1 MSELSFYVIQDKKI
15 EKLVLSVG
23 IFIGD
28 DDDSDDSVES
38 QHKRRR
44 IGTETQHSKKRKR
57 LGDCGPPDDYGRGGG
72 SGGRDGDGPGAGAS
86 GRGGYS
92 AAASRVT
99 AGLKSA
105 REKPISK
112 RGGGG
117 RSTTRMSSLS
127 ANKGSAVQEANFYL
141 IIPFNL
147 NSVMILA
154 SSGLTKSK

>member
-1 MSELSFYVIQDKKI
+1 MK
-15 EKLVLSVG
+15 G
-23 IFIGD
+23 
-28 DDDSDDSVES
+28 
-38 QHKRRR
+38 
-44 IGTETQHSKKRKR
+44 
-57 LGDCGPPDDYGRGGG
+57 
-72 SGGRDGDGPGAGAS
+72 
-86 GRGGYS
+86 
-92 AAASRVT
+92 
-99 AGLKSA
+99 A
-105 REKPISK
+105 REKNSSK